1 MLEFVELCDSI
12 AMLNH
17 QAKIDSDIYVL
28 QLNDSKRKKAKL
40 IKTQK
45 GYSNVLILRYAA
57 MQAFD
62 FHCLNLDR
70 LCWIY
75 DILKIVPSM
84 VIKAK
89 GDELVKV
96 Q

>member
-1 MLEFVELCDSI
+1 MFVELFDSI

-17 QAKIDSDIYVL
+17 QAKIDSDIYLL
-28 QLNDSKRKKAKL
+28 QLNDNIRKNRSL
-40 IKTQK
+40 LNLGTQK
-45 GYSNVLILRYAA
+45 GYSNVLILRHAA

-62 FHCLNLDR
+62 VLCLSLDR

-84 VIKAK
+84 VIHY
-89 GDELVKV
+89 
-96 Q
+96 